1 MANKNTDPIEMLADS
16 ICNSLV
22 SASAR
27 AGKETAP
34 FDKSYPTQIVGVN
47 TDFISTIDAETRQS
61 LILKFGLTDDPA
73 ENKYIVYINGEY
85 YCCTSQSNYG
95 LYENVVVF
103 APNGDWDRLYIAK
116 TNISEADLSDAE
128 DYIEGFY
135 NPDDHRFYYSYA
147 AGTGGD
153 PGTFSDEIFG
163 ASGILYFDLLRRRLY
178 NYDATAEIFRLIS
191 TEGHGV
197 GEWMDEGHTSER
209 FNDYDDNI
217 SEFKYDHIEGK
228 NNQSRSTYG
237 LFTQEG
243 YNHISGCNNYLING
257 YACTVGGNGNSN
269 TEYTYC
275 VVIYGVANRIRD
287 GQCSFISGSNNTISD
302 VFYQSLLIGLNN
314 NCYGMYRS
322 IVYGWNHVISSIIHQ
337 TLCGG
342 QSIVFNGDAYDSI
355 ITGNHNIISYAAQSV
370 VCGEYNEGDFLR
382 SMICG
387 NHNDGWVE
395 DSVVCGSYA
404 DISNGNSFLIIA
416 GGGSSTSNKVNVFTV
431 SRNGDVTA
439 RRYLTSGADYGEY
452 FEWAYGNPNGD
463 DRRGMIVMLK
473 GDKIVP
479 AQGDDFIGVIS
490 NNASVVG
497 NCAEDYW
504 HGKYVKDEFGTI
516 LRDENNQPIISD
528 KYDSTKQYIPR
539 SARSE
544 WTIVGLVG
552 RLIVFDDNS
561 CNVGDYITTVD
572 GIAVKSKQKTSAR
585 VLRRTGNNHIEILI
599 K

>member
-47 TDFISTIDAETRQS
+47 TDFISTIDADTKQS
-61 LILKFGLTDDPA
+61 LIDKFGLTDDPA
-73 ENKYIVYINGEY
+73 ENKYIIFINGEY
-85 YCCTSQSNYG
+85 YCCTSKNNYG
-95 LYENVVVF
+95 LYEDVIAF
-103 APNGDWDRLYIAK
+103 APNGDWSRLYLTK
-116 TNISEADLSDAE
+116 SNISDLSDAE

-135 NPDDHRFYYSYA
+135 NPDNHRFYHSYT

-217 SEFKYDHIEGK
+217 SELRYDHIEGK

-237 LFTQEG
+237 LFIQDG
-243 YNHISGCNNYLING
+243 YNHMSGCNNYLING

-275 VVIYGVANRIRD
+275 VVIYGRENHIKNGFSSMVS
-287 GQCSFISGSNNTISD
+287 GQSNTILNDLYQSFVIGLSNTCYGVNQSIVFGQSNNIR
-302 VFYQSLLIGLNN
+302 QLIF
-314 NCYGMYRS
+314 RS
-322 IVYGWNHVISSIIHQ
+322 
-337 TLCGG
+337 LCGG
-342 QSIVFNGDAYDSI
+342 QSHVFNGSAYDSFI
-355 ITGNHNIISYAAQSV
+355 IGASNIISYAAESVIGGTHNEGDFRRSV
-370 VCGEYNEGDFLR
+370 VCGD
-382 SMICG
+382 
-387 NHNDGWVE
+387 HNYGYANDAL
-395 DSVVCGSYA
+395 VCGVYA
-404 DISNGNSFLIIA
+404 NITNNYLIIA
-416 GGGSSTSNKVNVFTV
+416 GGGRASDTENVFTV
-431 SRNGDVTA
+431 SRDGDVTA
-439 RRYLTSGADYGEY
+439 RQYLTSGADYAEY
-452 FEWAYGNPNGD
+452 FEWADGNPNGD

-504 HGKYVKDEFGTI
+504 HGKYVKDEFGSI